1 MLVLK
6 DFFGYRTTFRNE
18 RNGTK
23 GAKGRGVWSEGCG
36 VRSEGRGPL
45 WGGRAEDV
53 TAPRGRR
60 SDPKRLQWSEVSGE
74 NVGGI
79 QKTSAENEQHFFCSR
94 GEKLKNESKNSLF
107 SQFSPFKSIYSQLI
121 LNAAPNMTPMEMI
134 MRQQMQFQREQSEQL
149 LRLQKEQAEQQ
160 AEFQKRMLEFMKKA
174 S

>member
-94 GEKLKNESKNSLF
+94 GEKLKNESKNALF
-107 SQFSPFKSIYSQLI
+107 SQFSPFKSGIPKANARVYEKSF
-121 LNAAPNMTPMEMI
+121 LNLPYMEGLGMI
-134 MRQQMQFQREQSEQL
+134 IF
-149 LRLQKEQAEQQ
+149 
-160 AEFQKRMLEFMKKA
+160 LENEKKKTCGERK
-174 S
+174 